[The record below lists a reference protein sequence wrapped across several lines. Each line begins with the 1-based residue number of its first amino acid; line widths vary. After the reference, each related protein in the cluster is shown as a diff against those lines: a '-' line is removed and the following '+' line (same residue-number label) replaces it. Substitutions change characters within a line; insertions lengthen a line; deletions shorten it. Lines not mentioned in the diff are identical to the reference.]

1 MRLATSLVAAVLA
14 STSIATPI
22 ADACGGDYGPR
33 APAMFLVANH
43 NGRTFVL
50 LDKRVPSLE
59 GVAWKGE
66 AMTYDH
72 TLVAAAPA
80 FATARK
86 LTLVGADRT
95 RRLAS
100 ANHVFIKPAW
110 ESRDPMNALEIYPRG
125 VEQARIAVDGE
136 VKTVVWNEL
145 APQQLG
151 LETAAWAQNPGFTPP
166 LDPQLMSL
174 ARVAG
179 TDVELIT
186 AHTYGADGKGTATTY
201 VRALGAKPYG
211 GYPGAPIGVVTL
223 DGVRYLVL
231 VNDGLVSPIAI

>member
-43 NGRTFVL
+43 HGRTFVL

-72 TLVAAAPA
+72 TQVAAAPA
-80 FATARK
+80 FAAARK
-86 LTLVGADRT
+86 LTLVGPKRT

-100 ANHVFIKPAW
+100 ANHVFIKPTW
-110 ESRDPMNALEIYPRG
+110 ESRDPMNALEIFPRG
-125 VEQARIAVDGE
+125 EERERIAIDGQFAS
-136 VKTVVWNEL
+136 VAWSEL
-145 APQQLG
+145 AQQNLG
-151 LETAAWAQNPGFTPP
+151 LETVPWAQNPGFSPP
-166 LDPQLMSL
+166 LDPTLMSL
-174 ARVAG
+174 FEVEG
-179 TDVELIT
+179 TNLELIT
-186 AHTYGADGKGTATTY
+186 AYAHDADGKAFAATY
-201 VRALGAKPYG
+201 VRAPGAQPYG
-211 GYPGAPIGVVTL
+211 GYRGSPIGVVTL
-223 DGVRYLVL
+223 DGTRYMVL
-231 VNDGLVSPIAI
+231 VNDGLVTPIAI